1 MDIIRNRRSIRSF
14 IKGYVIKEEVYKDL
28 LEAAVSAPSAMNG
41 KPWFFIIIN
50 DDAVKEKLTSSV
62 PSISRFLDAS
72 GFIIVA
78 ARTENIKS
86 PLYHQDLSA
95 ATENI
100 LLEATKKKLG
110 SCWIG
115 LKDTKERIPNIKEIL
130 NVPDSI
136 ELFSMIALG
145 KPQEEDIFDKPK
157 VRELNDEII
166 NFNGWK
172 K

>member
-1 MDIIRNRRSIRSF
+1 MK
-14 IKGYVIKEEVYKDL
+14 IKLSRTI
-28 LEAAVSAPSAMNG
+28 
-41 KPWFFIIIN
+41 
-50 DDAVKEKLTSSV
+50 TSN
-62 PSISRFLDAS
+62 P
-72 GFIIVA
+72 
-78 ARTENIKS
+78 ARTLNKSHKSNTGCIKS